1 MLKTNY
7 HTKLFFTLGILFSLV
22 LCARSQTLEDSK
34 IWLKQERKD
43 QLKSSILL
51 APQSKIIT
59 SKTDIFSTYKLV
71 DDKKKEKYTV
81 DYLNNSIKVGIENMM
96 LEPPGLSDN
105 GFGVIIGGLNLSNP
119 KAWFTAAKFKKRK
132 RKMKQITTW
141 VYSID

>member
-7 HTKLFFTLGILFSLV
+7 QTKLFLTLGILFSLV
-22 LCARSQTLEDSK
+22 LCVRSQTLEASK
-34 IWLKQERKD
+34 TWLKQERKD
-43 QLKSSILL
+43 QLKASIML
-51 APQSKIIT
+51 APQSKSIT
-59 SKTDIFSTYKLV
+59 SKTDIFSTYKLH
-71 DDKKKEKYTV
+71 DDNKNEKYTV
-81 DYLNNSIKVGIENMM
+81 DYLNNSIKIGIENM
-96 LEPPGLSDN
+96 LVAPPGLSDN